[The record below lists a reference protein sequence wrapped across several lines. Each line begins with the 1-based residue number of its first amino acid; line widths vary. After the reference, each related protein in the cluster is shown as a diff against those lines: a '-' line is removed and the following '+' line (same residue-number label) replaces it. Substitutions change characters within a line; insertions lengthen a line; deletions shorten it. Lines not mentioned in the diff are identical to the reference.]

1 MNDIE
6 KKFLKLIETDARLTE
21 KQIAVVLE
29 KEEGDVRALFE
40 KFEEDGTILGYKTVV
55 NKEKLGEEIVNAMIE
70 LKITPQHDRGF
81 GNVAELLC
89 NFEEVKSV
97 FLMSGVYD
105 LALMIEGRTMRDIAF
120 FVAEKL
126 ATLEYVT
133 STATHFVLRKY
144 KEDGIVYGD
153 AVNDDKRGMI

>member
-1 MNDIE
+1 MNEEE
-6 KKFLKLIETDARLTE
+6 KRFLRLIETDARLTE
-21 KQIAVVLE
+21 KQLSVMLDKSEDEI
-29 KEEGDVRALFE
+29 RSMFE
-40 KFEEDGTILGYKTVV
+40 KLENDGTILGYKTVV
-55 NKEKLGEEIVNAMIE
+55 NKEKHGEDQVNAIIE

-97 FLMSGVYD
+97 FLMSGTYD
-105 LALMIEGRTMRDIAF
+105 LALMIEGKTMREIAF

-133 STATHFVLRKY
+133 ATATHFVLRKY